1 MLRSEQQSFPWQL
14 GGFVDM
20 LETFS
25 IDNFL
30 DAWAIELV
38 LNVGAAEHI
47 LAALLMDDCGRTVE
61 VRVMSADCYV

>member
-1 MLRSEQQSFPWQL
+1 LLRCEEQSFPWQL
-14 GGFVDM
+14 GGFADM
-20 LETFS
+20 LKSFS

-30 DAWAIELV
+30 DAWAIELL

-47 LAALLMDDCGRTVE
+47 LAELLMDDCARTFE

>member
-1 MLRSEQQSFPWQL
+1 
-14 GGFVDM
+14 M
-20 LETFS
+20 LESFS

-47 LAALLMDDCGRTVE
+47 LAELLMDDCGRTLE